1 MDPFT
6 ADKYYAKKKLLKLF
20 GGEVRIYDESRTNL
34 LFFVKQKAFKLKED
48 ITVFADESQSR
59 PLLKIQARS
68 ILDFGT
74 TYDVTD
80 VVTNQKVGAIRRKLL
95 KSILRDEWAMLDAS
109 DKEFG
114 TVSEDSMLMA
124 LLRRFLSNLIPQH
137 FAMTVGGTQVGDLKQ
152 TWNPFV
158 PQFNVDFSMDSG
170 RLDRR
175 LGIAAV
181 VLLQV
186 IEGKQSSMD

>member
-6 ADKYYAKKKLLKLF
+6 VNKYYAKKKLLKLF
-20 GGEVRIYDESRTNL
+20 GGEVRIYDENRTNL

-95 KSILRDEWAMLDAS
+95 KSILRDEWAILDAS

-175 LGIAAV
+175 LGIC
-181 VLLQV
+181 
-186 IEGKQSSMD
+186 GCRSSAGN

>member
-6 ADKYYAKKKLLKLF
+6 ANKYYAKKKLLKLF

-68 ILDFGT
+68 ILDFGA

-95 KSILRDEWAMLDAS
+95 KSILRDEWAILDAS

>member
-6 ADKYYAKKKLLKLF
+6 ANKYYAKKKLLKLF

-95 KSILRDEWAMLDAS
+95 KSILRDEWAILDAS